1 MLRFASGSS
10 ERDVLV
16 TGVGAVTPAGLTAVD
31 TFRFVQRGDVSARS
45 LTSSDI
51 DHWTGLGQVAGLQRS
66 GCVVDHRQVAALL
79 GRSGLSGQ
87 IQQAGL
93 HEVLAEPMIA
103 MALLAFA
110 EAWRSAGFSPEF
122 LPGDNLPERTA
133 VVFGSS
139 KGGLR
144 TAERLVAMERQV
156 RADSRSAWR
165 SPVAAGA
172 HAAIIAGS
180 AELQP
185 GCPQS
190 AACESAGESVIEPAQ
205 MAQIW
210 RRQVGTDAAT
220 LAIAGLLQAEAGVL
234 CPVAAC
240 ATGLIAVLQG
250 AALVASGQC
259 DVCVVGSADAALR
272 ASVLSSFHRLG
283 VLSRRGPAELACRP
297 FDVQRGGFV
306 VGEGA
311 GVLILES
318 RRNARRRGVAGLCR
332 VLGGGWLSD
341 PTGLTQMDESGEVVQ
356 QVLRRCCEVNAVQP
370 GILGLH
376 GTATETNDLVEARGV
391 SAAGLSDVSE
401 CYATKGSTG
410 HLLGAAGS
418 VETILAVQ
426 GIAAGQ
432 RPGTVNLSQQDERC
446 QLRMARHAAAVS
458 SREVW
463 GKLSLGF
470 GGHVACG
477 LFVAD

>member
-1 MLRFASGSS
+1 MLRFAGGSTDR
-10 ERDVLV
+10 EVLV
-16 TGVGAVTPAGLTAVD
+16 TGVGAVSPAGLSASD
-31 TFRFVQRGDVSARS
+31 TFRFVQRGGVAARG
-45 LTSSDI
+45 LTSADI
-51 DHWTGLGQVAGLQRS
+51 DHWSGLGQIAGLQRS
-66 GCVVDHRQVAALL
+66 GCVVDQAQVAALL
-79 GRSGLSGQ
+79 QGSVPAGRL
-87 IQQAGL
+87 QQAGL
-93 HEVLAEPMIA
+93 QGAVTEPMIA

-110 EAWRSAGFSPEF
+110 EAWRSAGFSSE
-122 LPGDNLPERTA
+122 LPIGDGLSGRTA

-144 TAERLVAMERQV
+144 TAERLVELERRV
-156 RADSRSAWR
+156 SADSRALQR
-165 SPVAAGA
+165 TTVMAGGAAAVAAESLPDRVSD
-172 HAAIIAGS
+172 AAAVS
-180 AELQP
+180 QLWQ
-185 GCPQS
+185 
-190 AACESAGESVIEPAQ
+190 
-205 MAQIW
+205 
-210 RRQVGTDAAT
+210 RQAGTDAAT
-220 LAIAGLLQAEAGVL
+220 QAIAGLLQAEAGVL

-240 ATGLIAVLQG
+240 ATGLISVLQG
-250 AALVASGQC
+250 AALIASGQC

-272 ASVLSSFHRLG
+272 ATVLSSFHRLG
-283 VLSRRGPAELACRP
+283 VLSRRGPAEQACRP
-297 FDVQRGGFV
+297 FDVQRDGFV

-318 RRNARRRGVAGLCR
+318 RRHARRRGAVGLCR

-391 SAAGLSDVSE
+391 SLAGLSDVAE

-418 VETILAVQ
+418 VETVLAVR

-446 QLRMARHAAAVS
+446 QLRIARQSAAVS
-458 SREVW
+458 RRAVW